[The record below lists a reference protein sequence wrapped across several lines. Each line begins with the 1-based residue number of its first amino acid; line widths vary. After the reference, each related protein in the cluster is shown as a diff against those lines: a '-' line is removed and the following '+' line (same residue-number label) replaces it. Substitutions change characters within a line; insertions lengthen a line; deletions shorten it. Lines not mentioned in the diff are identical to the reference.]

1 MKTIL
6 MNGCYDVIHVGHIR
20 SFNQALEYG
29 TRLIVAIN
37 SDRAIRQLK
46 GNSRPIN
53 VESDRAEFL
62 RSIRG
67 IDDVVVFD
75 STDVSSLLAS
85 LKPDVWVKSGY
96 TKDTVD
102 KKEYEIAKNLGIR
115 VVFLPVTQGLS
126 TTEISQKL
134 MRED

>member
-6 MNGCYDVIHVGHIR
+6 MNGCYDVLHLGHIR
-20 SFNQALEYG
+20 SFNQALAYG

-53 VESDRAEFL
+53 VESDRVEFL

-96 TKDTVD
+96 TEDTVD
-102 KKEYEIAKNLGIR
+102 KKEYEIAKKLGIR
-115 VVFLPVTQGLS
+115 VVFLPVTQRLS